1 MRNFNL
7 KNIFLYIYIFIKIF
21 IIVKSPFKI
30 LLHYINRTS
39 PEYINTRSGIT
50 IKTSSNP
57 HDIITFVV
65 IFCKQDYG
73 KIKKNATIVD
83 IGANIGIFS
92 LYALSNGAKHVEIFE
107 PCDEAYRVLLENI
120 KINGYSS
127 KVNMHKLAV
136 TANDN
141 STVFI
146 SAVSSP
152 YNKISLDEN
161 ISRDLEKVKTI
172 NLETALISFKNID
185 LIKMDCEGAEF
196 EIFPSLSIDFFEKT
210 DEIRME
216 LHGSFDELIASI
228 KSNSFKYLKK
238 NTNDVWLV
246 K

>member
-1 MRNFNL
+1 MRNFSL
-7 KNIFLYIYIFIKIF
+7 KNIFLYIYVVVKIF

-30 LLHYINRTS
+30 LLHYIKRTS
-39 PEYINTRSGIT
+39 PKYINTRNGIT

-65 IFCKQDYG
+65 VFCKQDYG
-73 KIKKNATIVD
+73 KVKKNSTIVD
-83 IGANIGIFS
+83 VGANIGIFS

-107 PCDEAYRVLLENI
+107 PCNEAYRVLFENI
-120 KINGYSS
+120 KINGYLS

-146 SAVSSP
+146 STVSSP
-152 YNKISLDEN
+152 YNKISLKEN
-161 ISRDLEKVKTI
+161 FSTSLEKVKTI
-172 NLETALISFKNID
+172 NLETALNSFKNID

-196 EIFPSLSIDFFEKT
+196 EIFPSLSIDFFEKI

-216 LHGSFDELIASI
+216 LHGPFDEFTASI
-228 KSNSFKYLKK
+228 KCNSFKYLKK
-238 NTNDVWLV
+238 NINDVWLV